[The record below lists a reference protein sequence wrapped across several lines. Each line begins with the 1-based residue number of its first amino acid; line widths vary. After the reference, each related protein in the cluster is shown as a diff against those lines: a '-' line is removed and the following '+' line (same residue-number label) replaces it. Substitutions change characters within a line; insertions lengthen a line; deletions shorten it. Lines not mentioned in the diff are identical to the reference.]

1 MAKLNI
7 KNAIGEKTKQA
18 LNNSYITSEQIKQNI
33 QILEELRSFIP
44 SPTED
49 ELNQLEQNIIKNGCK
64 DALLL
69 WETTQGVVNDSSLTP
84 NAPAYIL
91 VDGHNRYRICT
102 ARNINFNVQLMPF
115 LSLKEVK
122 DYMIDLQLGRRNLT
136 PQQTSYFRGLR
147 YNLEKTEKGKY
158 DRNDHKSHSGTYGE
172 NDGQK
177 HNSQNGTYDKNSVS
191 TSEKLAKE
199 YKVGR
204 NTILRDAE
212 FAAGLDKLDNDL
224 KNAVLS
230 GEIKIGKAD
239 IQKLAKTQETQLID
253 STEKLE
259 GILTEKETTL
269 FVKNKPKAQVEET
282 KKMLIKAF
290 EKITASSDIRMKDV
304 DKLIEWAEKLKKLI

>member
-33 QILEELRSFIP
+33 QILEELRGFIP
-44 SPTED
+44 SPTDD

-69 WETTQGVVNDSSLTP
+69 WETTQGVVDDTSLNP

-91 VDGHNRYRICT
+91 VDGHNRYHICS
-102 ARNINFNVQLMPF
+102 ARNISFNVQLMPF
-115 LSLKEVK
+115 TSLKEVK

-158 DRNDHKSHSGTYGE
+158 DRNDHKSQSGTYDE
-172 NDGQK
+172 NDGRK
-177 HNSQNGTYDKNSVS
+177 HNSQNGTYDKNSLS

-204 NTILRDAE
+204 NTIIRDAE
-212 FAAGLDKLDNDL
+212 FAAGLDKLDSSL

-239 IQKLAKTQETQLID
+239 IQKLAKAKGTELID

-282 KKMLIKAF
+282 KKMLVKTF
-290 EKITASSDIRMKDV
+290 EKMNTSPEIKKKDV
-304 DKLIEWAEKLKKLI
+304 DKLIEWAVKLKQLI